1 MAYDA
6 GLTPKD
12 LIEPRLMGRLEQLDI
27 VARKILVSRQKGE
40 RRSKRRG
47 NSVEFDDYRP
57 YVRGDDI
64 RHLDWNVYGRL
75 EKLFIKLFREE
86 EDIYVHILVDAS
98 ASMDHGSPCKFDYA
112 RKLAAALAYTALM
125 KNHRTSV
132 GSFSGNLDAITR
144 PLRGRHKLL
153 RLLTS
158 LCQMQPQ
165 GSTNLMEACKT
176 FYLGQKAKGV
186 VIVISDFFD
195 RSGFEGALK
204 YFLGQ
209 KLEVCLLQVM
219 SEDEVDPP
227 FAGDLKLRDAEDGD
241 DTDMTISAPLLKAY
255 RKNLGSFLEELRS
268 YCVKRGLKYLFATTA
283 TPLEDVLLHYMRREG
298 VLQ

>member
-1 MAYDA
+1 MAYNA
-6 GLTPKD
+6 ALTPKD
-12 LIEPRLMGRLEQLDI
+12 LIEPRLMARLEQLDI

-86 EDIYVHILVDAS
+86 EDITVTVLLDAS
-98 ASMDHGSPCKFDYA
+98 GSMDHGTPCKFDYA
-112 RKLAAALAYTALM
+112 RKLAAAIAYTALM
-125 KNHRTSV
+125 NNHRTTI
-132 GSFSGNLDAITR
+132 GSFGTTLHSMTK

-153 RLLTS
+153 PLLTKVCAMKPEGRTD
-158 LCQMQPQ
+158 LK
-165 GSTNLMEACKT
+165 EACKK
-176 FYLGQKAKGV
+176 FYVGQKSKGV

-204 YFLGQ
+204 YFLGR
-209 KLEVCLLQVM
+209 KMEVCLLQIL
-219 SEDEVDPP
+219 SEDEVEPS
-227 FAGDLKLRDAEDGD
+227 FAGDLKLRDCEDGD
-241 DTDMTISAPLLKAY
+241 DTDMTISAPLLAAY
-255 RKNLGSFLEELRS
+255 RKNLGSFLEELRT
-268 YCVKRGLKYLFATTA
+268 YCVKRGLKYLFATTG
-283 TPLEDVLLHYMRREG
+283 TPLEDLLLHYMRREG